1 MRSFFSS
8 RLFIFFAF
16 LCFLIA
22 IFMAAL
28 PSVVSTEWGRKQV
41 VAWINR
47 SIPGQIEIRSLN
59 LHWGKGQVLEGILL
73 KDPEGQSVLGIEKF
87 TTDATLL
94 QLLRKSTRLGYTHL
108 QELNA
113 AIVADDRGI
122 SNLQRALGL
131 DKEGDHPRLPP
142 STILLSD
149 VNGTIALF
157 ADGNPLAARLTGTT
171 RQDHLAGNFEVDIT
185 LPGLYANNW
194 EELTHD
200 AQKYLSIDGSKDA
213 NMHAKIVN
221 FPVDLLD
228 RLLALKRPDLNTLFH
243 SLFGDRLNLVIN
255 KVPSQEG
262 LAFNLNASSP
272 LMQGDVKGKISKGI
286 FTLQEPAAFNFGLK
300 PDAITPFTHYHFEL
314 SEATTLKFL
323 FQDIHLPLAFLDS
336 EAQIDSCQF
345 GFKAQAE
352 LLPAMLEIPPVG
364 EVKILSLKT
373 LLESPLCHSTISV
386 QVIGQGQQEQEKFNI
401 HFESLFSKPTHARNL
416 KDQLRQNMELSLKAS
431 HLPLK
436 LISAL
441 ENYPSIIKQAG
452 SFADLQ
458 LSLKQKGMDDLA
470 LTVSM
475 HTPQIV
481 LNQAQF
487 KIGNG
492 LTLMAPL
499 NLSWIFAPDCLQT
512 LFSSDQFAL
521 DEPCPVLLTVRRLQL
536 PLDVQ
541 SKGRIQIESTV
552 KLVQFSH
559 LTSLGSVQLKDIL
572 LKIDGESLSEFQTQL
587 TSQLSFLK
595 SDGFYSPL
603 LNRPVQ
609 FNLAS
614 TIKIDADER
623 VDFPS
628 ISLQMQN
635 SSFKTELEGRLTNQR
650 IFVLSRPFQM
660 QYQMTPEA
668 LQELNL
674 SYNLDLPTLQIPST
688 VNFITEPT
696 QFDLKTQNLASLI
709 AKGRFTVDRVEAQ
722 KNNALLTFEQLIL
735 NWSVNASQ
743 NSALFDLK
751 TLAYADS
758 NRQKPSQINAKLHLN
773 HWLSTEYQVNFEH
786 AKAEIATDFKQLPT
800 AFVSLVFNQKD
811 LSPLIGPS
819 IDLDLK
825 TLIDRDQQAPAY
837 WDMYIDSGFFHAKTR
852 LKIDRAITLYESTN
866 PSGEMRWTLT
876 PEGYRYLY
884 SLLASESKTQL
895 TLAEPVS
902 LVGSLTNLYIPLPFS
917 LAAAEKGQIAFQFNT
932 TPIQWK
938 ELPMLSPVKVEGKVE
953 SSNLAEE
960 FLFSLRSSSKDS
972 SVSIDGKLAQ
982 FFDANG
988 KLRNWQQASLMTNVQ
1003 ARKLP
1008 AQWVQTLLFL
1018 NEKDLNRIQALLGDT
1033 IEADFN
1039 IQLQQLSGPVQGHIS
1054 GVNGYAKINGMFKQ
1068 GILTLQD
1075 PLEWQIR
1082 VTPLLGRSMLEGS
1095 MPILSTAIDSEKP
1108 LTLYIDPAG
1117 FSCQLLPFEFSKLSI
1132 EKGIIDLGKIRFRNE
1147 GELRSILSFIRP
1159 IAEDQFTIWFT
1170 PLYFQ
1175 LNKGQLS
1182 LKRLDLLVANQYTL
1196 ASWGDIDLN
1205 TQKMNLVLGLSAQS
1219 LRYAFNIQGLDQNY
1233 FLQIPIKGRKGHI
1246 EIDKKRAAGRISA
1259 LVAQLHGDP
1268 KAKLLGNVLEAAMS
1282 NQFDP
1287 TPPAPTTQPFP
1298 WIHEFKDSTSEQES
1312 AAELSVPQGEKDNSS
1327 ENIKSV
1333 KEKKKKLKD
1342 LNANDL
1348 IKGLEEGA
1356 SGLLEKLIK

>member
-1 MRSFFSS
+1 MRSLFSS

-16 LCFLIA
+16 FCFLIA
-22 IFMAAL
+22 IFLATL

-47 SIPGQIEIRSLN
+47 SIPGQVEIRSLN

-113 AIVADDRGI
+113 AIVADDKGT

-131 DKEGDHPRLPP
+131 DIEGDHPRLPP

-157 ADGNPLAARLTGTT
+157 ADDHPLTARLTGTT
-171 RQDHLAGNFEVDIT
+171 RQDHLAGNFEIDIT

-200 AQKYLSIDGSKDA
+200 AQKYLSIEGSKDV

-243 SLFGDRLNLVIN
+243 SLIGDRLNLVIN

-286 FTLQEPAAFNFGLK
+286 FTLQEPAAFNFSLK

-314 SEATTLKFL
+314 SEATSLKFL
-323 FQDIHLPLAFLDS
+323 FQDIHFPIAFFDS
-336 EAQIDSCQF
+336 ESQIDSCQF

-352 LLPAMLEIPPVG
+352 LLPTLLEVSPVG

-401 HFESLFSKPTHARNL
+401 HFESLFNKPTYARNL
-416 KDQLRQNMELSLKAS
+416 KEQLRHNMESSLKVS

-436 LISAL
+436 LIPAL
-441 ENYPSIIKQAG
+441 ENYPNIIKQAG

-458 LSLKQKGMDDLA
+458 LSLKQNEEDELA

-499 NLSWIFAPDCLQT
+499 NLSWVLAPDCLQT
-512 LFSSDQFAL
+512 LFSSEQFAL
-521 DEPCPVLLTVRRLQL
+521 DQPCPVLLTVRRLQL
-536 PLDVQ
+536 PFDLKN
-541 SKGRIQIESTV
+541 KGRIQVESTI
-552 KLVQFSH
+552 KLIQLSH

-572 LKIDGESLSEFQTQL
+572 LRIDGDSLSEFQTHL

-595 SDGFYSPL
+595 GDGFYSPL

-614 TIKIDADER
+614 TIRIDADEH

-628 ISLQMQN
+628 ISVQMQN
-635 SSFKTELEGRLTNQR
+635 PNFKTELDGRLTNQR
-650 IFVLSRPFQM
+650 IFVLNRPFHVH
-660 QYQMTPEA
+660 YQMTPEA
-668 LQELNL
+668 LQEINL
-674 SYNLDLPTLQIPST
+674 AYNLDLPKLQIPS
-688 VNFITEPT
+688 VINLVAEPT
-696 QFDLKTQNLASLI
+696 QFDLNSKNLAFLN
-709 AKGRFTVDRVEAQ
+709 AKGRLTVDRVEAQ
-722 KNNALLTFEQLIL
+722 KNNAVLTFEQLLL
-735 NWSVNASQ
+735 NWSINASQ
-743 NSALFDLK
+743 HMALFDLK
-751 TLAYADS
+751 TQAYTDS
-758 NRQKPSQINAKLHLN
+758 NRQKPSPINAKLRLD
-773 HWLSTEYQVNFEH
+773 HWLSPTYQINFDH
-786 AKAEIATDFKQLPT
+786 VKAEIATDFKQLPT
-800 AFVSLVFNQKD
+800 PFVSLLFNQKD
-811 LSPLIGPS
+811 LTPLIGPS

-852 LKIDRAITLYESTN
+852 LKIDRAITLYESAN
-866 PSGEMRWTLT
+866 PSGEMRWTLN

-884 SLLASESKTQL
+884 SLLSPESKTQL
-895 TLAEPVS
+895 TLAESVS
-902 LVGSLTNLYIPLPFS
+902 LGGYLTHLYIPLPFS
-917 LAAAEKGQIAFQFNT
+917 VDAADKAQIAFQFNT
-932 TPIQWK
+932 TPIKWK
-938 ELPMLSPVKVEGKVE
+938 EFPALAPVKIEAKVE
-953 SSNLAEE
+953 SNHLAEE
-960 FLFSLRSSSKDS
+960 LGFSLNSTSKDS
-972 SVSIDGKLAQ
+972 SISINGQLSQ
-982 FFDANG
+982 FFDKDG
-988 KLRNWQQASLMTNVQ
+988 HLRNWQQVSWMANAQ
-1003 ARKLP
+1003 ATKLP
-1008 AQWVQTLLFL
+1008 AQWIQTMLFL
-1018 NEKDLNRIQALLGDT
+1018 NEKDLNRVKALLGET
-1033 IEADFN
+1033 IEAN
-1039 IQLQQLSGPVQGHIS
+1039 LNLQVQQLSGLIQGSVS
-1054 GVNGYAKINGMFKQ
+1054 GSNGYAKINGVLKQ
-1068 GILTLQD
+1068 GILTLRD
-1075 PLEWQIR
+1075 PLEWQMQ
-1082 VTPLLGRSMLEGS
+1082 VTPLLSRSMLEES

-1108 LTLYIDPAG
+1108 ITLLIDPAG
-1117 FSCQLLPFEFSKLSI
+1117 FSCQLFPFDFSKVSI
-1132 EKGIIDLGKIRFRNE
+1132 EKGTIDLGKIRFRNE
-1147 GELRSILSFIRP
+1147 GELRSILSLIRP
-1159 IAEDQFTIWFT
+1159 ISEDQFTIWFT

-1182 LKRLDLLVANQYTL
+1182 IKRLDLLVANQYTL

-1219 LRYAFNIQGLDQNY
+1219 LRYAFNIQGLDSDY
-1233 FLQIPIKGRKGHI
+1233 LLQIPIKGRKGHV

-1298 WIHEFKDSTSEQES
+1298 WVHEFQDTSEQGS
-1312 AAELSVPQGEKDNSS
+1312 STELDTQQDEKEQSGENAKQP
-1327 ENIKSV
+1327 